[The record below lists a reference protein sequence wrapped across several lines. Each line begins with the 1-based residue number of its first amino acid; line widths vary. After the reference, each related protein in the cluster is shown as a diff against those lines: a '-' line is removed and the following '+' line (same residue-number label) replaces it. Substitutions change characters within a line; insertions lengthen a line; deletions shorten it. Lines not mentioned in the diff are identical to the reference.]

1 MITYKKL
8 SENAGK
14 FLAMTGYTVE
24 EFQALLPF
32 FQAEFEKWVRESR
45 LDGKPRNDRKY
56 TDYKNSPLP
65 AAEEKLIF
73 ILIYLKQAP
82 TQEVHAALFDMQQP
96 VANKWIHRLHPVLN
110 RTLDTLGELP
120 DRTAGDFIVTL
131 RDENENVNM
140 NINISADADRNEDE
154 DADRNRERNAD
165 VNMNVTLS
173 LCESESVN
181 MSENGNENADAD
193 ADKEWNADVSMNVSL
208 SENEGV
214 NMSVNGNEDANK
226 NMERNANVNMNV
238 TLSLCENENENENSF
253 FFHDGTERPINRPK
267 DTDGQKTYYSG
278 RKKQHTLKNNIVSGE
293 DCKVIFLTETCEG
306 KKSDKKVADEAG
318 YILPKGSILYQD
330 TGFQGFGPE
339 GVIILQPEKK
349 PKGGELTPEQKD
361 RNRGISRVRVRVE
374 HVIGGVKRYR
384 IVKDKLRNWKKG
396 FRDKVMETCCGL
408 HNFRLNFRPWKYA
421 AI

>member
-1 MITYKKL
+1 
-8 SENAGK
+8 
-14 FLAMTGYTVE
+14 MTR
-24 EFQALLPF
+24 P
-32 FQAEFEKWVRESR
+32 
-45 LDGKPRNDRKY
+45 P
-56 TDYKNSPLP
+56 
-65 AAEEKLIF
+65 
-73 ILIYLKQAP
+73 
-82 TQEVHAALFDMQQP
+82 
-96 VANKWIHRLHPVLN
+96 
-110 RTLDTLGELP
+110 
-120 DRTAGDFIVTL
+120 
-131 RDENENVNM
+131 
-140 NINISADADRNEDE
+140 
-154 DADRNRERNAD
+154 
-165 VNMNVTLS
+165 
-173 LCESESVN
+173 
-181 MSENGNENADAD
+181 D

-208 SENEGV
+208 SENENEGV
-214 NMSVNGNEDANK
+214 NMSVSVNEDEDANK
-226 NMERNANVNMNV
+226 NMERNADVNMNV
-238 TLSLCENENENENSF
+238 TLNLYENENENENENSF